1 MASGWKD
8 LIFWISYGIKTVFR
22 DEIKR
27 ETFKQ
32 PTFRFY
38 QPITGSK
45 WMAYLFP
52 SSFLVILKFETD
64 LIIHNK
70 TRYQDFCLLVF
81 AFVSLDKQSTSL
93 TIVLKQGGENFDF
106 AVNILRGEISFEL
119 TRDGS
124 PLYHRFRAWV
134 GNEILRKRD

>member
-1 MASGWKD
+1 
-8 LIFWISYGIKTVFR
+8 
-22 DEIKR
+22 
-27 ETFKQ
+27 
-32 PTFRFY
+32 
-38 QPITGSK
+38 
-45 WMAYLFP
+45 MAYLFP
-52 SSFLVILKFETD
+52 WSFLVILKFETD

-119 TRDGS
+119 TRDGF
-124 PLYHRFRAWV
+124 RFINGTFRAWV
-134 GNEILRKRD
+134 RNEIFKKARLESVGNNIEKYQVKSGRSILFKFNNPFD